1 MMNKDSVR
9 SFFDAAA
16 PGWDA
21 DMVTDSEKLTAILDA
36 AGVGPGS
43 RVLDVAC
50 GTGVLF
56 PWYLR
61 RQAGTVLGV
70 DLSPEMVRIAAGKV
84 TDPRIRVLCADME
97 TLPVT
102 EAFDCCVV
110 YNAFPHFEDP
120 ERLVSRLALWVRP
133 GGRIAIAHSM
143 GLETLRRHHAG
154 AAKDVSRE
162 MLPAPALT
170 ALLEPWFAVD
180 TAVSDADKYIV
191 AGTRR

>member
-61 RQAGTVLGV
+61 RQAGAVLGV

-102 EAFDCCVV
+102 EVFDCCVV

-133 GGRIAIAHSM
+133 GGRIAIAHGM
-143 GLETLRRHHAG
+143 GLEALRRHHAG

-162 MLPAPALT
+162 MLSAPALA